1 MTRIAP
7 EPTDRA
13 VARVYAG
20 GLPDAP
26 LDIAKALADLLNR
39 ALDSGLAVVP
49 YTDPGE
55 THYEVVYSVEGAR
68 DHACAEVEYDTAD
81 GSWHA
86 TADPA
91 R

>member
-7 EPTDRA
+7 ERPDLA

-39 ALDSGLAVVP
+39 AEDANLNVVP
-49 YTDPGE
+49 HINPDTPGE
-55 THYEVVYSVEGAR
+55 IRYTVEDPHAR
-68 DHACAEVEYDTAD
+68 PWAEVEYDTPS
-81 GSWHA
+81 GTWHA
-86 TADPA
+86 AADTAA
-91 R
+91 